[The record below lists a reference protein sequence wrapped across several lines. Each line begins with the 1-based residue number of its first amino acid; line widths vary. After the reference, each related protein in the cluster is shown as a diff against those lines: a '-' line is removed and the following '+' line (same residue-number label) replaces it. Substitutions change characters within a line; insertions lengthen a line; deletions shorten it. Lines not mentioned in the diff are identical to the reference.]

1 LIEDHGVLVVAQASE
16 HPTLY
21 VRVRWPSGY
30 LGYLGLI
37 GDLSLSFNPRW
48 RGNFR
53 AISYP
58 YTHEGLGVVV
68 RVVEE
73 GGIGR
78 PSERDAARSACPGL
92 PTRHPITYV
101 DRLLV
106 SGGPGALEETLR
118 EMVRRQKPYLLAAAC
133 VRLPPVQW
141 LEIMVARCRSGH
153 APLPALAA
161 NLAGLLGKDPVEY
174 GPRLEAIIEEA
185 LKWG

>member
-16 HPTLY
+16 HPTPY

-73 GGIGR
+73 GEYREAVREGR
-78 PSERDAARSACPGL
+78 GTFGMPWPAHQIEPLSTSEGAEQDTQELPLSQRPRQGL
-92 PTRHPITYV
+92 RGSL
-101 DRLLV
+101 RLIF
-106 SGGPGALEETLR
+106 GG
-118 EMVRRQKPYLLAAAC
+118 
-133 VRLPPVQW
+133 
-141 LEIMVARCRSGH
+141 
-153 APLPALAA
+153 
-161 NLAGLLGKDPVEY
+161 
-174 GPRLEAIIEEA
+174 
-185 LKWG
+185 